1 MQQHT
6 VHPRKKTTVTQMDP
20 TATKVAPELE
30 LAEELVAAG
39 LNVLVSISVE
49 VCTAVL
55 PGGLPEHKNHDYT
68 ESKSV
73 SLHKQSL

>member
-1 MQQHT
+1 
-6 VHPRKKTTVTQMDP
+6 MDP
-20 TATKVAPELE
+20 TASKEAPKLE

-49 VCTAVL
+49 VCTAVP
-55 PGGLPEHKNHDYT
+55 PGGLPVHKNHDHT

-73 SLHKQSL
+73 SLSQREPVGLKGNSVLITDV